1 MSKLTDLRDYSRQF
15 CAAAHQLNTLR
26 DARQWMEGKVP
37 AAEAAKWANLGF
49 HYGEAAPHIAAGMDA
64 DTFKAGEDI
73 STEVAGG
80 PELRAMNSIDRLV
93 ADGLIVDPARV
104 RMVQDPSDPY
114 HTIVT
119 ILD

>member
-1 MSKLTDLRDYSRQF
+1 MSKLTELRDYSREF
-15 CAAAHQLNTLR
+15 AARATQLNTLR
-26 DARQWMEGKVP
+26 EARQWMEGKVP
-37 AAEAAKWANLGF
+37 AAEAAKWASLGF
-49 HYGEAAPHIAAGMDA
+49 YYGEAAPHIAAGIDA
-64 DTFKAGEDI
+64 DTFKMGEDI

-80 PELRAMNSIDRLV
+80 PELRAMDSIDRMV
-93 ADGLIVDPARV
+93 AGGLIVDPARV

>member
-1 MSKLTDLRDYSRQF
+1 MSKLVELRNYSREF
-15 CAAAHQLNTLR
+15 CAAATQLNTLA

-37 AAEAAKWANLGF
+37 AGEAAKWASLGF
-49 HYGEAAPHIAAGMDA
+49 YYNEAAPHIAAGIDA

-80 PELRAMNSIDRLV
+80 PELRAMDAIDRLV

-104 RMVQDPSDPY
+104 RMVQDPHDPY
-114 HTIVT
+114 HTFVT